1 MLGEVNPR
9 SQILPIEHAQPLNS
23 SLSEFNYPF
32 LLRSGFLILLRE
44 NRMIIKIPQVL
55 AQRARSSSSH
65 YRDIQNGLFTKPV
78 NLGERAVGW
87 PTSEVNILTAA
98 QVAGLTG
105 DEIRSLVVE
114 LHLKRK
120 SVFSTLMEV

>member
-1 MLGEVNPR
+1 M
-9 SQILPIEHAQPLNS
+9 IL
-23 SLSEFNYPF
+23 
-32 LLRSGFLILLRE
+32 
-44 NRMIIKIPQVL
+44 KIPQVL

-78 NLGERAVGW
+78 NLGEKAVGW
-87 PTSEVNILTAA
+87 PASEVNILTAA

-105 DEIRSLVVE
+105 DEIRSLVVD

>member
-1 MLGEVNPR
+1 M
-9 SQILPIEHAQPLNS
+9 IL
-23 SLSEFNYPF
+23 
-32 LLRSGFLILLRE
+32 
-44 NRMIIKIPQVL
+44 KIPQVL

-98 QVAGLTG
+98 QVAGLSE
-105 DEIRSLVVE
+105 DEIRNLVVE
-114 LHLKRK
+114 LHAKRK
-120 SVFSTLMEV
+120 SFFLTLMEV

>member
-1 MLGEVNPR
+1 MWLITEKGFR
-9 SQILPIEHAQPLNS
+9 ADFDSIQHA
-23 SLSEFNYPF
+23 
-32 LLRSGFLILLRE
+32 
-44 NRMIIKIPQVL
+44 V
-55 AQRARSSSSH
+55 
-65 YRDIQNGLFTKPV
+65 
-78 NLGERAVGW
+78 ERAVGW

>member
-1 MLGEVNPR
+1 
-9 SQILPIEHAQPLNS
+9 
-23 SLSEFNYPF
+23 
-32 LLRSGFLILLRE
+32 
-44 NRMIIKIPQVL
+44 MIIKMPQVL

-105 DEIRSLVVE
+105 DEIRSLVAE
-114 LHLKRK
+114 LHTKRK

>member
-1 MLGEVNPR
+1 M
-9 SQILPIEHAQPLNS
+9 IL
-23 SLSEFNYPF
+23 
-32 LLRSGFLILLRE
+32 
-44 NRMIIKIPQVL
+44 KIPQVL

-78 NLGERAVGW
+78 NLGQRAVGW
-87 PTSEVNILTAA
+87 PIDEVNILTAA
-98 QVAGLTG
+98 QVAGLSE
-105 DEIRSLVVE
+105 DEIRNLVAE

>member
-1 MLGEVNPR
+1 M
-9 SQILPIEHAQPLNS
+9 IL
-23 SLSEFNYPF
+23 
-32 LLRSGFLILLRE
+32 
-44 NRMIIKIPQVL
+44 KISQVL
-55 AQRARSSSSH
+55 AKRARSSSSH

-98 QVAGLTG
+98 QVAGLSE
-105 DEIRSLVVE
+105 DEIRNLVAE